1 MEVPADLL
9 YIPGEYEE
17 QDGDPEVGKD
27 HVDPHVHRQRLH
39 EGEELGR
46 LLLRLLVEDADPQVH
61 EGHREVHGLLPLVGD
76 GQVGNSQVI
85 LLHRQTIIN

>member
-27 HVDPHVHRQRLH
+27 HVDPHVHRQRRQ
-39 EGEELGR
+39 EGEEVGRRGR
-46 LLLRLLVEDADPQVH
+46 LLLVQ
-61 EGHREVHGLLPLVGD
+61 
-76 GQVGNSQVI
+76 NS
-85 LLHRQTIIN
+85 NA